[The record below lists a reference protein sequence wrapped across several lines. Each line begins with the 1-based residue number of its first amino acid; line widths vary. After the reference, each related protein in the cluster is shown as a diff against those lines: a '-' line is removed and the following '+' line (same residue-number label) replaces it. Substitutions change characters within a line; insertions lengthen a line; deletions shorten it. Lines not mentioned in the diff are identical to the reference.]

1 MKRFA
6 LVSVVLLLLGAA
18 VNVAIGWTAAL
29 LSFDGPLA
37 LYTPFLHWDNPP
49 VADDRMVAWLTARGW
64 TDGDE
69 GLIFLMPSKTAG
81 AELSSF
87 CWNDDAIDGAARQD
101 GAATQPPW
109 CTDPA
114 RVHRLRAGWPLRSL
128 EGSLCPADDDGPPP
142 RYTVHTGIG
151 YTRTTVFGDPE
162 TRVLPLRPLW
172 LGFILNSALYAVFL
186 GVLWFGPLA
195 LRRSVRIRRRR
206 CPGCGYPVGT
216 MSHCA
221 ECGSRLPSS
230 LRAVWEAHDRQ
241 RRAADEHDGKEGH
254 HLSMP
259 SLSTPRSR
267 EALLEADVIL
277 AVDIKTGAESIIYG
291 RDFLKRIRR
300 EGLSKGGAVVR
311 VEVHP
316 DLDDLDKLCTTVQQL
331 RGHHEYRPPEPDQP
345 TRPRR
350 PKRP

>member
-49 VADDRMVAWLTARGW
+49 VADDRMVAWLNARGW

-69 GLIFLMPSKTAG
+69 GLIHLMPSKTAG

-87 CWNDDAIDGAARQD
+87 CWDDDAIDGAARQD
-101 GAATQPPW
+101 GAEVR
-109 CTDPA
+109 PA

-128 EGSLCPADDDGPPP
+128 EGSLSLVDDDGPPP

-151 YTRTTVFGDPE
+151 YTRATVFGDPE

-172 LGFILNSALYAVFL
+172 LGFIVNSALYAVFL
-186 GVLWFGPLA
+186 GVLWFGPRA
-195 LRRSVRIRRRR
+195 LRRSLRIKRRR
-206 CPGCGYPVGT
+206 CPACGCPVGT
-216 MSHCA
+216 ASHCS

-230 LRAVWEAHDRQ
+230 LRTVWEAHDRQ
-241 RRAADEHDGKEGH
+241 RRAADEHDGKEGR

-291 RDFLKRIRR
+291 RDFLRGIRR
-300 EGLSKGGAVVR
+300 EGPSEGGVNVR

-316 DLDDLDKLCTTVQQL
+316 DLDDLPRLCSLVQEL
-331 RGHHEYRPPEPDQP
+331 RGSHEYRPPKPP
-345 TRPRR
+345 PMTGPRR
-350 PKRP
+350 PKRR